1 MYIKS
6 SRFHTERGKIVR
18 NDSRTSGMAQKK
30 VLPDD
35 LHRRGQHKP
44 QIQIQLN
51 KVSYLYYVMEK
62 RSSPLLNMVRER
74 VGGSIR

>member
-30 VLPDD
+30 YCPMTFT
-35 LHRRGQHKP
+35 GAGSTNHKYKY
-44 QIQIQLN
+44 N
-51 KVSYLYYVMEK
+51 
-62 RSSPLLNMVRER
+62 
-74 VGGSIR
+74 